1 MTKKKNIFFAY
12 LQELQISGSDDIK
25 LSFLLAVI
33 YTSVSEIY
41 IYILGNRSTLGKALI
56 IRQEPTQV
64 VAQEVWLAK
73 KLG

>member
-33 YTSVSEIY
+33 YTSVSKTY
-41 IYILGNRSTLGKALI
+41 ICILGKKSTLGKALLV
-56 IRQEPTQV
+56 RQEPTQV
-64 VAQEVWLAK
+64 VAQVV
-73 KLG
+73 